1 MADDVAS
8 PSGDTHVTT
17 STSGQAS
24 ASLDPATTRMFVE
37 ASETAAVLRT
47 QFAQNR
53 ELMTTLGRML
63 RKLQPRAVISCARGS
78 SDHAATFAK
87 YLIETRA
94 GVLTASAAPSVSSVY
109 FAPQNL
115 ERCLFLAISQSGRS
129 PDLIATTRAAKDAGA
144 FVVALVNEPGSPLA
158 ELADMAL
165 PLCAGPEHSVAATKS
180 YLASLAAIAHLV
192 AEWTNDA
199 ELLASLAD
207 APDLLE
213 QSWPLDWS
221 QTLPFLRGI
230 EHLYVVGRGLGLG
243 IAMEAALKC
252 KETCGLHAEAFSSAE
267 VLHGPQALL
276 GPGFPALVL
285 SQDDE
290 TRPGIVAVARQ
301 LMDRGVDVVIAG
313 VSLPGAMVLPTIA
326 AHPVVESLLMAQS
339 FYRLANDL
347 SVSKGRNPDQP
358 PHLRKITETR

>member
-1 MADDVAS
+1 MADLAS
-8 PSGDTHVTT
+8 FPHQDASVIPSPGAD
-17 STSGQAS
+17 A
-24 ASLDPATTRMFVE
+24 AKPLDPSATFMFNE
-37 ASETAAVLRT
+37 AAETAAVLRA
-47 QFAQNR
+47 QFARNR
-53 ELMTTLGRML
+53 EAMTTLGRML
-63 RKLQPRAVISCARGS
+63 RKLAPRAVISCARGS

-115 ERCLFLAISQSGRS
+115 QRCLFLAISQSGRS
-129 PDLIATTRAAKDAGA
+129 PDLLATTRAAKDAGA
-144 FVVALVNEPGSPLA
+144 FVVALVNEPDSPLA

-165 PLCAGPEHSVAATKS
+165 PLCAGKENSVAATKS
-180 YLASLAAIAHLV
+180 YLASLAAIVHLV
-192 AEWTNDA
+192 AEWTDDA
-199 ELLASLAD
+199 LLLASLAD

-213 QSWPLDWS
+213 RAWPLDWS
-221 QTLPFLRGI
+221 QALPFLRGV

-243 IAMEAALKC
+243 VAMEAALKC

-290 TRPGIVAVARQ
+290 TRAGIVAVARQ
-301 LMDRGVDVVIAG
+301 LMARGVDVVVAG
-313 VSLPGAMVLPTIA
+313 AAIPGAMVLPTLA
-326 AHPVVESLLMAQS
+326 AHPVIEALLMTQS